1 LKALRWI
8 VVILTLV
15 LLSALTMLNVQPY
28 ISMARQL
35 VAMITDV
42 PFLDFLMLIP
52 LVSSVISLVGRI
64 AADAFGVALWGVLQL
79 LQVLPGIMRGDLKIL
94 DTLIRGVN
102 SIVPHVIKESDSEVL
117 QELKEDYNAAPKKW
131 LKRAGTLAIVAYL
144 VDTVLCFLRFPPY
157 QGGVLGF
164 WNDVQMGVQT
174 LDSVDWANLTSAIA
188 TLFGF
193 ELILTFAIWIAQGM
207 ALFNRRRTPVQ
218 QTQQQQ
224 QTQQPP
230 QGGTYYN
237 GRRRGRAY
245 P

>member
-1 LKALRWI
+1 MKALRWL
-8 VVILTLV
+8 VVGLTLV
-15 LLSALTMLNVQPY
+15 LLSALTMLNIQPY

-52 LVSSVISLVGRI
+52 VVSSLISLIGRI

-94 DTLIRGVN
+94 DNLIRGVN
-102 SIVPHVIKESDSEVL
+102 NIVPQVIKETDSEVL
-117 QELKEDYNAAPKKW
+117 QELKEDYNQAPKKW
-131 LKRAGTLAIVAYL
+131 LKRAATLAIVAYL

-164 WNDVQMGVQT
+164 WDDVQLGVQS

-193 ELILTFAIWIAQGM
+193 ELILTFAIWIAQGL
-207 ALFNRRRTPVQ
+207 ALFNRRRAIVTP
-218 QTQQQQ
+218 
-224 QTQQPP
+224 PP
-230 QGGTYYN
+230 SDEHGEQGNHDTRA
-237 GRRRGRAY
+237 RRARRVY
-245 P
+245 QN